1 MSHKELW
8 ISVLRRLKPTIQKAY
23 FLTWLNNTIVL
34 DKQGGKIFV
43 GVPNPYSK
51 TWLEEKIGI
60 KVLQAVQEVD
70 SEIKEVVYEVHTRL
84 GEKGNEEGIN
94 VQELLMDESEK
105 KVRKVRN
112 ANEVKIV
119 VGTGPEQSIV
129 SSKILNNRYS
139 LNNFIVGRDNTLPH
153 AACQA
158 VARMPGGIYNPLYIY
173 GSTGMGKTHLLH
185 AVGNE
190 ILKNF
195 PDKTVKYLTA
205 EKFVTE
211 LVEAIGRR
219 HMKGFK
225 DQYRNVDCLLVDDV
239 QFFARK
245 ETSQEEFFHTFN
257 ELYERNRQII
267 ITSDRSPKELGGLDQ
282 RLTTRFGMGMVVE
295 LTAPEFETRVAILN
309 QKCQEFQTLIAPE
322 VLNFIAT
329 NVSGSVRE
337 LEGVLRQAV
346 AEAELANRVPT
357 IRSVAEIIKKLN
369 KAQELIGIDIENK
382 KTLLK
387 ARTALDVMN
396 AVVRYYNL
404 TLEALTGPDRH
415 KEVMMPRQICMYL
428 IKNELGESYE
438 RIGQGFG
445 GRNHTTVMH
454 ACNRTAEMLKKN
466 VRMVRDI
473 NVIKHEMGM

>member
-1 MSHKELW
+1 
-8 ISVLRRLKPTIQKAY
+8 
-23 FLTWLNNTIVL
+23 
-34 DKQGGKIFV
+34 
-43 GVPNPYSK
+43 
-51 TWLEEKIGI
+51 
-60 KVLQAVQEVD
+60 
-70 SEIKEVVYEVHTRL
+70 
-84 GEKGNEEGIN
+84 
-94 VQELLMDESEK
+94 
-105 KVRKVRN
+105 
-112 ANEVKIV
+112 
-119 VGTGPEQSIV
+119 
-129 SSKILNNRYS
+129 
-139 LNNFIVGRDNTLPH
+139 
-153 AACQA
+153 
-158 VARMPGGIYNPLYIY
+158 
-173 GSTGMGKTHLLH
+173 
-185 AVGNE
+185 
-190 ILKNF
+190 
-195 PDKTVKYLTA
+195 KTVKYLTA

-211 LVEAIGRR
+211 VVEAIGRR
-219 HMKGFK
+219 HMKSFK
-225 DQYRNVDCLLVDDV
+225 DEYRTVDCLLVDDV

-257 ELYERNRQII
+257 ELYERNKQVI

-309 QKCQEFQTLIAPE
+309 QKCQEFETLIAPE

-329 NVSGSVRE
+329 NVCGSVRE
-337 LEGVLRQAV
+337 LEGILRQAV

-357 IRSVAEIIKKLN
+357 IRSVAEIIKRLN
-369 KAQELIGIDIENK
+369 KSHELIGIDIENK

-396 AVVRYYNL
+396 AVGRYYNL
-404 TLEALTGPDRH
+404 TLEVLTGSDRH

-428 IKNELGESYE
+428 IKHELGESYE

>member
-1 MSHKELW
+1 MVFDKKDGKLFVAVPTPYAQSW
-8 ISVLRRLKPTIQKAY
+8 LK
-23 FLTWLNNTIVL
+23 
-34 DKQGGKIFV
+34 
-43 GVPNPYSK
+43 
-51 TWLEEKIGI
+51 EKIGI
-60 KVLQAVQEVD
+60 KILQAVQEVD
-70 SEIKEVVYEVHTRL
+70 VEVKEVVYEVHTRL
-84 GEKGNEEGIN
+84 KDKGNTDGIN
-94 VQELLMDESEK
+94 VQELLLDESEK

-112 ANEVKIV
+112 ANEVRIV
-119 VGTGPEQSIV
+119 VGAGPEQSVV

-139 LNNFIVGRDNTLPH
+139 LNNFVVGKENALPH
-153 AACQA
+153 AACNA

-195 PDKTVKYLTA
+195 PEKTIKYVTA

-211 LVEAIGRR
+211 VVEAIGRR
-219 HMKGFK
+219 HMKSFK

-257 ELYERNRQII
+257 ELYERNKQIVI
-267 ITSDRSPKELGGLDQ
+267 ASDRSPKELCGLDQ

-295 LTAPEFETRVAILN
+295 LTTPEFETRVAILQ

-322 VLNFIAT
+322 VLNFIAM
-329 NVSGSVRE
+329 NVLSSVRE

-357 IRSVAEIIKKLN
+357 IRSVAEIVKRLN

-387 ARTALDVMN
+387 AKTALDVMN
-396 AVVRYYNL
+396 AVSRYYNL
-404 TLEALTGPDRH
+404 TLETLTGSDRH

-454 ACNRTAEMLKKN
+454 ACSKMSEMLKKN
-466 VRMVRDI
+466 VRLVRDV